1 MIQKNVKT
9 NGLTQGLWK
18 VKGAIALGF
27 LALLLPACGTP
38 EREATVPS
46 PTAPV
51 TAPDAANAPVTAP
64 DAGTNTSVETVTED
78 TRKLI
83 GQTVTVSGEVE
94 EIVGAKAFQMEDKK
108 IFNNDKVLVINA
120 TPAAVPITEGKD
132 VRVTGV
138 VREFVLAEFEK
149 DYDLTWDLDLKQKI
163 EAEYKNK
170 PVIVAQ
176 TTQVVE

>member
-9 NGLTQGLWK
+9 NGLAQGLWK
-18 VKGAIALGF
+18 VKGVIALGF

-46 PTAPV
+46 PAAPV

-64 DAGTNTSVETVTED
+64 GAGNTSVETVVED

-83 GQTVTVSGEVE
+83 GQTVTVTGEVE
-94 EIVGAKAFQMEDKK
+94 EIVGAKAFQMEDEK

-120 TPAAVPITEGKD
+120 TPAAVPIAEGKD

-176 TTQVVE
+176 TTQVIE

>member
-1 MIQKNVKT
+1 MLQKNVKT
-9 NGLTQGLWK
+9 SGLAQGLWK

-27 LALLLPACGTP
+27 LALVLPACGTP

-64 DAGTNTSVETVTED
+64 DAGNTSVETVVED

-94 EIVGAKAFQMEDKK
+94 EIVGAKAFQMEDEK

-149 DYDLTWDLDLKQKI
+149 DYDLTWDLNLKQKI

-176 TTQVVE
+176 TTQVIE